1 LHAIACSKCTAGQYS
16 TNFTAT
22 SRETCQTCMVGYS
35 AEGQSQCDMCPENA
49 IALPGSG
56 LLEDC
61 KCVPGY
67 TGPNGG
73 TCQYCIA
80 GKFKT
85 NNGSALCTNCP
96 VDTFSEETALILQS
110 DCVDCYSNSESAS
123 GSNSF
128 DNCKCS
134 VGYTS
139 SVAGQDGQQCE
150 PCGLGLYKNTT
161 GHAACSPCPTN
172 TYRDVTTSISIN
184 NCTQCFLHSISAAG
198 SDALDD
204 CLCVGGF
211 ERASV

>member
-1 LHAIACSKCTAGQYS
+1 MI
-16 TNFTAT
+16 
-22 SRETCQTCMVGYS
+22 GYS
-35 AEGQSQCDMCPENA
+35 AEGRSQCEMCPANA

-56 LLEDC
+56 VLEDC

-80 GKFKT
+80 GKYKP

-96 VDTFSEETALILQS
+96 PDTYSDETARALES
-110 DCVDCYSNSESAS
+110 DCIDCYNNAESLS

-128 DNCKCS
+128 DLCKCS

-139 SVAGQDGQQCE
+139 SVLGQDGYQCT

-161 GHAACSPCPTN
+161 GYAACSKCPRN
-172 TYRDVTTSISIN
+172 TYRDVTTSTSITDCTKCFNYSESGEGSVDLN
-184 NCTQCFLHSISAAG
+184 N
-198 SDALDD
+198 

-211 ERASV
+211 ERAIR